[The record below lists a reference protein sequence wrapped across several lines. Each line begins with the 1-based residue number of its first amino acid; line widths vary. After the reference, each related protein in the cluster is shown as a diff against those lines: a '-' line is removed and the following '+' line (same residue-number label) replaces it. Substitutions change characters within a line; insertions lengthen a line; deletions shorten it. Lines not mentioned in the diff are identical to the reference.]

1 MEFVIA
7 NNIWTV
13 HLNSDIPST
22 KNGVSNLW
30 MEADTRQ
37 NEQTPG
43 GGTLGAKRDTSLPTA
58 LAHSLETKTLEGGG
72 GLVKF
77 RSH

>member
-1 MEFVIA
+1 
-7 NNIWTV
+7 
-13 HLNSDIPST
+13 
-22 KNGVSNLW
+22 